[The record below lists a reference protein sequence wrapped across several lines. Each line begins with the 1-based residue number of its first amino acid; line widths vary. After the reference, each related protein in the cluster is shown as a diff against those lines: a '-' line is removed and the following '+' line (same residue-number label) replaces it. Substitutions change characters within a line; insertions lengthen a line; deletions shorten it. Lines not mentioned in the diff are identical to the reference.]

1 MVMRRKY
8 SLPNC
13 TLILEGLSESSSDRE
28 KPSVLSVL
36 VNAECHIQGYPQPL
50 GGDRNFLES
59 LVRVVSRYT
68 QEILSGVRVPPP
80 PGSSPEL
87 VQLAP
92 IEKDLHRLTAMTDPD
107 GTSLGGTP
115 RHLDLN
121 SVQLFDLVEAIDQFL
136 EDSCALPDWSL
147 GLQPIPRKYANTGK
161 PLVQRAAPAALGV
174 SSLAVAALF
183 LSFLPIPKEIRR
195 PEEPV
200 PQSTNGESVEGTPA
214 NSGTGEP
221 PTSTSP
227 AEPVVTSESPSPS
240 PSATTSEASE
250 KKESEDNLPE
260 DNLPEDNLPK
270 TLGTSEEIT
279 DPTQLNTL
287 GQYLRQ
293 QIRQESDAQPKA
305 ESDLAYRV
313 NIGQDGSVIGYKP
326 ENQAAQ
332 NYQGDTPLTALRYVP
347 TEGGS
352 ATAESQ
358 AEFRVVFKDNGAL
371 EVSPWK
377 GYPGKPSPP
386 PEITDDAKINRLAGD
401 TRTQIYE
408 EWKTEPIFDRELEF
422 KVDVTEDGSI
432 VRYEPINQPAYD
444 YGGET
449 PLSELREDG
458 GSLVQAEGEIKQQPV
473 AQFKVVFTPRG
484 VVEISPVKGW

>member
-13 TLILEGLSESSSDRE
+13 TLILEGLNEANSDRSNS
-28 KPSVLSVL
+28 SVLSVL
-36 VNAECHIQGYPQPL
+36 INAECHLQGYPQPI

-68 QEILSGVRVPPP
+68 QEILSGVRVPPS
-80 PGSSPEL
+80 PGSPPEL
-87 VQLAP
+87 IQIAP
-92 IEKDLHRLTAMTDPD
+92 IEKNLHRLTAMTDPE

-147 GLQPIPRKYANTGK
+147 GLQPIPRKYANTGQ
-161 PLVQRAAPAALGV
+161 PLVQRAAPAILGV
-174 SSLAVAALF
+174 SSLAAAALV

-200 PQSTNGESVEGTPA
+200 TQSANGESVAGTQA
-214 NSGTGEP
+214 EAGTGEP

-227 AEPVVTSESPSPS
+227 AEPVVNSQSPSPS
-240 PSATTSEASE
+240 PEASPSEDRTPASPASE
-250 KKESEDNLPE
+250 KPESA
-260 DNLPEDNLPK
+260 DNLPK
-270 TLGTSEEIT
+270 TLGTPEEIT

-293 QIRQESDAQPKA
+293 EIRQEADARPTA
-305 ESDLAYRV
+305 DADLTYRV
-313 NIGQDGSVIGYKP
+313 NVGQDGSIIGYKP
-326 ENQAAQ
+326 ENQAAKD
-332 NYQGDTPLTALRYVP
+332 YQGETPLTGLRYIP

-358 AEFRVVFKDNGAL
+358 AEFRVVFKNNGAL

-386 PEITDDAKINRLAGD
+386 PEITDGSQVNRLAEE
-401 TRTQIYE
+401 TRDRIYE
-408 EWKTEPIFDRELEF
+408 AWKTEPIFDRELEF
-422 KVDVTEDGSI
+422 EVDVTEEGSI

-449 PLSELREDG
+449 PLSELRQGEDA
-458 GSLVQAEGEIKQQPV
+458 LVEAEGEIQRQPV
-473 AQFKVVFTPRG
+473 AQFKVVFTPKG